1 MELNKFIDHTLLKA
15 DATTEDIVK
24 LCLEAKKYQFMSV
37 CVNPFFVPV
46 CKALLRAT
54 PIKVCTVIGFP
65 LGASMPKVKAFEAA
79 QAVREGADE
88 VDMVINLAMAK
99 EKNFDFISEE
109 VAMVRAAIPGTVV
122 LKVILECCYLDKRTM
137 VKAAGA
143 ARDGGADFVKT
154 STGFGPSGAKVED
167 VRLLKQALGDSC
179 LIKASGGIHTRKQ
192 ALALISAGA
201 RRLGCSASVAIM
213 EGN

>member
-1 MELNKFIDHTLLKA
+1 
-15 DATTEDIVK
+15 
-24 LCLEAKKYQFMSV
+24 MSV

-46 CKALLRAT
+46 AKALLRAT
-54 PIKVCTVIGFP
+54 PIKVCTVVGFP
-65 LGASMPKVKAFEAA
+65 LGAAMPKVKAYEAV
-79 QAVREGADE
+79 QAVKEGADE
-88 VDMVINLAMAK
+88 IDMVINVAMAK
-99 EKNFDFISEE
+99 EKNFDYISEE
-109 VAMVRAAIPGTVV
+109 VRIVRSALPDTVI

-154 STGFGPSGAKVED
+154 STGFGPSGAKLED
-167 VRLLKQALGDSC
+167 VRLLKAALGDSC

-192 ALALISAGA
+192 ALALVSAGA

-213 EGN
+213 EGHE